1 MAVLSKEDFLAKI
14 QERIGEDNSDEAI
27 GFIEDMTDTYN
38 SMETQLA
45 DTTDWKAK
53 FEENDAM
60 WKQKY
65 KDRFFT
71 GVQEENKDEF
81 LEEDN
86 KEITSFDE
94 LFSEVKEK

>member
-38 SMETQLA
+38 SMETQLS

-71 GVQEENKDEF
+71 GVQEEKKDEF
-81 LEEDN
+81 LEEDD